1 MAVILQNN
9 GDTWPHFF
17 RFFPFQKQLSVAAAT
32 FEKVSALPFMLFP
45 RRLSLFLGLLAGC
58 QAAPA
63 ERADTLIDLTT
74 VQSGPRVQ
82 ADELNGAIQRE
93 PRNTTLLSRRA
104 SLRLAAGQPRAA
116 LADVAS
122 ALAIDDTDGGL
133 YFLQARALRALGQ
146 LNEALA
152 AARLA
157 ADHGFRGPELPLL
170 VGETHLAAHNYPAAL
185 DNLDRTLRLD
195 PNQPAALFYKG
206 LAYAASNDTS
216 TAVQY
221 FQDALARDPRE
232 PEILHQL
239 AFLLNAWR
247 IPAEAARYAAQ
258 GMRLDTASG
267 QLRYDYGR
275 QLELQGHPDSAFWYY
290 RRALALDTT
299 VYRADYRLGLAAAKT
314 RQPAAV
320 VAHMRRALRRNP
332 RLPQARALLAEALET
347 QNRLPEALVQYR
359 LLVAENPGNPHWTFK
374 AWKIAD
380 ATLPDSLRRR
390 ARPFVR
396 RPTRPVGL
404 EPLAPVNVLKPAS
417 AQ

>member
-1 MAVILQNN
+1 MSTLR
-9 GDTWPHFF
+9 
-17 RFFPFQKQLSVAAAT
+17 RF
-32 FEKVSALPFMLFP
+32 
-45 RRLSLFLGLLAGC
+45 SLFLGVLAGC

-63 ERADTLIDLTT
+63 ERVDTLIDLAT

-82 ADELNGAIQRE
+82 ADELNGAIQRD
-93 PRNTTLLSRRA
+93 PRNTALLARRA
-104 SLRLAAGQPRAA
+104 TLRLAAAQPGAA
-116 LADVAS
+116 LADVAL
-122 ALAIDDTDGGL
+122 ALGIDDADGNL
-133 YFLQARALRALGQ
+133 YFLQARAYRALGR

-152 AARLA
+152 AARQA
-157 ADHGFRGPELPLL
+157 ADRGFRGPELPLL
-170 VGETHLAAHNYPAAL
+170 VGETHLAARNYPAAL

-195 PNQPAALFYKG
+195 PDQPAALFYKG
-206 LAYAASNDTS
+206 LAYAATADTS
-216 TAVQY
+216 TALQY
-221 FQDALARDPRE
+221 LQDALARDPRE

-247 IPAEAARYAAQ
+247 IPADAARYAAQ
-258 GMRLDTASG
+258 GMKLDTASG

-275 QLELQGHPDSAFWYY
+275 QLELQGRPDSALWYY

-320 VAHMRRALRRNP
+320 AAHMSRALRRNP
-332 RLPQARALLAEALET
+332 RLPQARALLAEALEA
-347 QNRLPEALVQYR
+347 QGRLPEALVQYR

-374 AWKIAD
+374 AWKMAD
-380 ATLPDSLRRR
+380 AALPDSLRRR

-396 RPTRPVGL
+396 RPLRAAGF
-404 EPLAPVNVLKPAS
+404 EPLAPVNVLKPVP